1 MKITLPPVAQV
12 TAGTTVAALSTTQHH
27 RHRSLDLDLHRIPE
41 VDVTPSPEVT
51 ANSYIMQKIE
61 IK

>member
-51 ANSYIMQKIE
+51 GNSNSSGLT
-61 IK
+61 